1 MNIGKNCRLM
11 LLRRKEIA
19 QSVIELRLTMAEAA
33 RIYGVRAKIVASWIE
48 HYCKEGRQ
56 GILDCSARPR

>member
-1 MNIGKNCRLM
+1 M

-56 GILDCSARPR
+56 GILDCSARLR